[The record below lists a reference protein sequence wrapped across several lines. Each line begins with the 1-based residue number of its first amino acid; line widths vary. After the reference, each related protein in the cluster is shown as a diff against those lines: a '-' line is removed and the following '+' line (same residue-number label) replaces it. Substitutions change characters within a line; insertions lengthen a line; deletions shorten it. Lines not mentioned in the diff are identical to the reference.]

1 MSKKLA
7 QSSLG
12 LLEDVLK
19 QSTASGKRQP
29 SKRQAKGKAKGKAK
43 LSAKHKQ
50 AVAEKKVLEKLGIT
64 DIT

>member
-29 SKRQAKGKAKGKAK
+29 SKQKRRQAKGKAK